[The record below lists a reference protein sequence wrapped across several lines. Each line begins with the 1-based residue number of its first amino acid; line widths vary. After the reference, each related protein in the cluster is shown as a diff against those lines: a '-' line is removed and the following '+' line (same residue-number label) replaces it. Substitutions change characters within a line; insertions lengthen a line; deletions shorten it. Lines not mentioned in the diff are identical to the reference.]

1 MIRMCDWDINDTRL
15 QLVESEVDVT
25 ALSAQLHALVALV
38 TLVTL
43 VALVEQWHCIVTL
56 VAQVELVALVALVAL
71 NRTVWQDHQLYCGL
85 EVTRICLI

>member
-38 TLVTL
+38 TLV
-43 VALVEQWHCIVTL
+43 ALVEQWHYIVTM